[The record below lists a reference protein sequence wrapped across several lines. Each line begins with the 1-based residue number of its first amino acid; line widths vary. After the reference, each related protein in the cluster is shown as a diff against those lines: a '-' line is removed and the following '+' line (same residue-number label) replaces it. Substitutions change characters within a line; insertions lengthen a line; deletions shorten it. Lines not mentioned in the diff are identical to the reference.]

1 MIAIDFECLNSH
13 RFEGYFKDYQA
24 YRDQHDGLMT
34 SCPVCGL
41 QSVKRLFTGCSI
53 NTRSGIDQHPEKPHF
68 NLFDVIRAFNRHV
81 TSNFD

>member
-1 MIAIDFECLNSH
+1 
-13 RFEGYFKDYQA
+13 
-24 YRDQHDGLMT
+24 
-34 SCPVCGL
+34 VCGL